1 MAEVVAEKVT
11 EKEKEKALQVAMAQ
25 IEKQFGKG
33 AIMKLG
39 DRPHLNE
46 VPVIST
52 GALTL
57 DLALGIG
64 GIPYGRVTEIYGPE
78 SSGKTTLALSIISEA
93 QKAGATCAIID
104 AEHALDPVYAT
115 KLGININ
122 NLIISQPDTGEQ
134 ALEIVE
140 SLVRSGAVEVIVVD
154 SVAALV
160 PKAEIDGNMGDS
172 VMGMQA
178 RLMSQALRKLTAII
192 SKSNV
197 SLVFIN
203 QIRMKI
209 GVVYG
214 NPETTTGGMALKFYS
229 SVRIEVRKG
238 EALKKGDENYGHR
251 VKAKVVKNKMAAPFR
266 QAEFDILYGKGI
278 SKVGCLVDAAVSS
291 GVITRK
297 GTWYFLGEERISQ
310 GRENLLK
317 EVEDKPQMLKKIDE
331 LVRKKI
337 SEDPNITVIGAVPE
351 AAEAE

>member
-1 MAEVVAEKVT
+1 MSDIVDV
-11 EKEKEKALQVAMAQ
+11 KEKEKALQVAMAQ

-39 DRPHLNE
+39 DRPKTDDIK
-46 VPVIST
+46 VIST

-64 GIPYGRVTEIYGPE
+64 GIPYGRITEVYGPE
-78 SSGKTTLALSIISEA
+78 ASGKTTLTLSIISEA
-93 QKAGATCAIID
+93 QKQGATCAFID
-104 AEHALDPVYAT
+104 AEHALDPIYAAR
-115 KLGININ
+115 LGIDIK
-122 NLIISQPDTGEQ
+122 NLLISQPDTGEQ

-140 SLVRSGAVEVIVVD
+140 SLVRSGAVDLIVVD

-160 PKAEIDGNMGDS
+160 PKSEIDGNMGDS

-192 SKSNV
+192 SKSHTSV
-197 SLVFIN
+197 IFIN

-251 VKAKVVKNKMAAPFR
+251 VKAKVVKNKLSAPFKI
-266 QAEFDILYGKGI
+266 AEFDIHFGKGI
-278 SKVGCLVDAAVSS
+278 SKVGCLVDAAVTC
-291 GVITRK
+291 GAITRK
-297 GTWYFLGEERISQ
+297 GTWYFIGEDRVAQ
-310 GRENLLK
+310 GRENLLR
-317 EVEDKPQMLKKIDE
+317 EMEDKPEMMKKVDE
-331 LVRKKI
+331 VVRKRLADNP
-337 SEDPNITVIGAVPE
+337 EITAFGVAPE
-351 AAEAE
+351 VEAPAEAE